1 MKFEPQAFINALVP
15 DCAGHQI
22 CLSKFMPK
30 HIFRTRFAIGWMI
43 FHLDEHWSDMSI
55 SDNAHSTSDLDIT
68 SDDAGDDDRAL
79 GQAIRRARQSA
90 RMSLQQVAESAG
102 TSVGLLSQIERGI
115 SSPSIRVLREICN
128 VLKIPVHALFGDS
141 DAAIEQEARRVVR
154 VNQRRKADFGAKGMI
169 KEFLNAHEGRA
180 LQVMEIILEPN
191 GGSGDDSYSHEGEE
205 CGVVLEGRLELHV
218 DGAVYRLA
226 EGDSFYFESTLNH
239 KFNNIS
245 PGKTRI
251 IWITTPP
258 VW

>member
-1 MKFEPQAFINALVP
+1 
-15 DCAGHQI
+15 
-22 CLSKFMPK
+22 MPK

-141 DAAIEQEARRVVR
+141 DAAIEQ
-154 VNQRRKADFGAKGMI
+154 
-169 KEFLNAHEGRA
+169 
-180 LQVMEIILEPN
+180 
-191 GGSGDDSYSHEGEE
+191 
-205 CGVVLEGRLELHV
+205 
-218 DGAVYRLA
+218 
-226 EGDSFYFESTLNH
+226 
-239 KFNNIS
+239 
-245 PGKTRI
+245 
-251 IWITTPP
+251 
-258 VW
+258 